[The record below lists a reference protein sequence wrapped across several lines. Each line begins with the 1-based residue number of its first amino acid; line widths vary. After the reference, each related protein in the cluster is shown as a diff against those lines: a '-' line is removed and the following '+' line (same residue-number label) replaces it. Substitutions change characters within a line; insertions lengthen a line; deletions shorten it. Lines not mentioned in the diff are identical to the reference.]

1 METILQIIKSMK
13 PLIEIYYSWQS
24 GMIIQLF
31 QFFRFGIHYAFDG
44 ENNFQIIA
52 FGIWKFD
59 VSLSVKKDENAKDIS
74 SKWA

>member
-1 METILQIIKSMK
+1 MK